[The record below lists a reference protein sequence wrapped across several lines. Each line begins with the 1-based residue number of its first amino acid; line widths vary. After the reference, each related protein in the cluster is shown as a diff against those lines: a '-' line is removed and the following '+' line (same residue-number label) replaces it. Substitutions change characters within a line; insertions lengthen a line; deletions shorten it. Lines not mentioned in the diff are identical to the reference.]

1 MALSIG
7 EVRMNILIADDV
19 HELLISGLIELGHT
33 VNYLPHITRDE
44 LKQQIAWAE
53 GLIIRTKTTVDA
65 DVLSHAGQLKFIG
78 RAGAG
83 LDNID
88 ETYCQKHQIQVFN
101 AGEANADAVG
111 EQAIGML
118 LALMANIVKGDKE
131 VRQRIWDRAGNT
143 GIELSGKTVG
153 IIGYGNTG
161 SAVARKLAGF
171 DVTVL
176 AYDKY
181 KTGFSKGHVHEVSLC
196 ELQQE
201 SDIISLHVPLTHE
214 THHMVNADFI
224 HAVQKPFYLLN
235 LSRGA
240 VVNTHH
246 VVQALNDGKILG
258 AALDVLENEKPA
270 ELSTEEEIWFNALV
284 SRNNVVLTPHIGG
297 WTRESYEK
305 IAKVLL
311 RKIKELTNS

>member
-1 MALSIG
+1 M
-7 EVRMNILIADDV
+7 RILIADDV
-19 HELLISGLIELGHT
+19 HDLLIKGLEEIGHT
-33 VNYLPHITRDE
+33 VIYAPHITRDE
-44 LKQQIAWAE
+44 LKLQIALAD
-53 GLIIRTKTTVDA
+53 GLVIRTKTTIDA

-88 ETYCQKHQIQVFN
+88 EHYCHIHNIQVFN

-118 LALMANIVKGDKE
+118 LALMANIVKADKE

-143 GIELSGKTVG
+143 GVELSGKTVG

-161 SAVARKLAGF
+161 AAVARKLAGF

-181 KTGFSKGHVHEVSLC
+181 KTGFSKGHVQEVSLC
-196 ELQQE
+196 ELQQQ
-201 SDIISLHVPLTHE
+201 SDIVSLHVPLTDE
-214 THHMVNADFI
+214 TTHLLNADFI
-224 HAVQKPFYLLN
+224 RAMEKPFYLLN
-235 LSRGA
+235 LSRGG
-240 VVNTHH
+240 VVNTLD
-246 VVQALNDGKILG
+246 VANALETGKILG
-258 AALDVLENEKPA
+258 AALDVLENENPA
-270 ELSTEEEIWFNALV
+270 SFSQNDELWFKTIIE
-284 SRNNVVLTPHIGG
+284 RKNVVLTPHVGG
-297 WTRESYEK
+297 WTRESYVK